1 MNREDNVLIFEDT
14 RKMYNSNPKLMESVK
29 NSREKQQLIL
39 EKDIV
44 RKDNNKKY
52 DKTMEIVVS
61 KKRSFE
67 AAMNYKEQ
75 KICVLNFASAT
86 NPGGGVTRGSGTQ
99 EECLCRCST
108 LYVNLNVDRFMKEFY
123 ISHRKAKNYLY
134 NVSYKPFSQYP
145 WKTKSPAS
153 DRTINKA
160 INLKRSLMF
169 MKSLYA
175 YNRIDR

>member
-52 DKTMEIVVS
+52 EKPMEIVVS

-86 NPGGGVTRGSGTQ
+86 NPGGGVTRGSGAQ
-99 EECLCRCST
+99 EECLCRRILDVVKANGNEVVILGAFGCGAFRNPPEIVAEAYSELMEEYKYDFKT
-108 LYVNLNVDRFMKEFY
+108 VEFAVYCPPRDDRNYQAFKRIYV
-123 ISHRKAKNYLY
+123 
-134 NVSYKPFSQYP
+134 
-145 WKTKSPAS
+145 
-153 DRTINKA
+153 
-160 INLKRSLMF
+160 
-169 MKSLYA
+169 
-175 YNRIDR
+175 